1 MTGSLQCFSL
11 FNFWCFNSVID
22 IGSNING
29 WVEFI
34 RAEPAGTISLFGIG
48 ALRGDSHTRRFSG
61 QCRKL
66 CFLFS
71 DRPFLTLRNCLLCWR
86 HLNKRLVRST
96 CSTHGA
102 VLICGAAIGWCCQG
116 LLLRLFFCTLVLIRV
131 LTGCLLDVL
140 VFCLEH
146 ACISFRSRLR
156 EMPWEALKFFYLFF
170 CGLRRVFYSYRYF
183 SPHHRLF
190 LIFLVFRLFVL
201 LCLAGPPLFSCRYE
215 YLLRFLLSYTCL
227 YLFIWL
233 CRRAIRKR
241 IAIAWF
247 LFLVVFYHYNFDF
260 QI

>member
-1 MTGSLQCFSL
+1 MTGTLQCFSL
-11 FNFWCFNSVID
+11 FNFWCLNSVID

-34 RAEPAGTISLFGIG
+34 RAEPTGTISFFGIG

-61 QCRKL
+61 QCREL
-66 CFLFS
+66 SFLFS
-71 DRPFLTLRNCLLCWR
+71 DRPFLTLWSSLFWWR
-86 HLNKRLVRST
+86 HLHQCLVWST
-96 CSTHGA
+96 CSPHGA
-102 VLICGAAIGWCCQG
+102 ILIGGAAIGWCCQG
-116 LLLRLFFCTLVLIRV
+116 LLLRLLICTLILVRV
-131 LTGCLLDVL
+131 LTGCLFDVL
-140 VFCLEH
+140 VFCLQH
-146 ACISFRSRLR
+146 ARISFRSRLR

-170 CGLRRVFYSYRYF
+170 CRLRRVLYSYRYF

-201 LCLAGPPLFSCRYE
+201 LRLAWPPLFSSWYE

-227 YLFIWL
+227 YLFIWF

-241 IAIAWF
+241 IAIAGF